1 MLRSLRY
8 YRRNDRAHS
17 FTVDQT
23 FNNMFSKKYIKKK
36 KRRRKG
42 KKRQKKKRRQIIK
55 FTYQLFLHGK
65 VTLRPEAF
73 PVCSHTLQCTYV
85 NWPSA
90 QSALPQLVTLYHRKL
105 TGDVFCHTNGRGART
120 GSDVTNYGRDKSG
133 VKAS

>member
-42 KKRQKKKRRQIIK
+42 KKRQKKKKTDYKIYISI
-55 FTYQLFLHGK
+55 
-65 VTLRPEAF
+65 V
-73 PVCSHTLQCTYV
+73 
-85 NWPSA
+85 PS
-90 QSALPQLVTLYHRKL
+90 RK
-105 TGDVFCHTNGRGART
+105 GDTQA
-120 GSDVTNYGRDKSG
+120 
-133 VKAS
+133 